1 MSERGSVSIC
11 VCVWRE
17 RERERETPQG
27 WRQMGSPPPW
37 GPHLQ
42 RMGRAMA
49 VEFVNMYTLPTD
61 YHNGNILQL
70 LHYNYVQLLHY
81 MQTSS

>member
-1 MSERGSVSIC
+1 ME
-11 VCVWRE
+11 
-17 RERERETPQG
+17 
-27 WRQMGSPPPW
+27 SPRPW

-42 RMGRAMA
+42 RMGTAMA
-49 VEFVNMYTLPTD
+49 LEFVNMYTLPTD

>member
-1 MSERGSVSIC
+1 MFEVLFNC
-11 VCVWRE
+11 AHTHVP

-27 WRQMGSPPPW
+27 WRQMGSPRLW
-37 GPHLQ
+37 GTHLQ
-42 RMGRAMA
+42 KMGTTMA
-49 VEFVNMYTLPTD
+49 LEFVNKYTLPTD
-61 YHNGNILQL
+61 YHKGKIIQL